1 MTDTKI
7 INGLRNQDTKSLDL
21 LIDNYGKLIYTV
33 INNILDRSHNKNY
46 IDECFDD
53 ILLNI
58 WYNIDCFDEN
68 KGIFKNWIISIAKF
82 KAIDYKRRSSKS
94 LSNVDIGSTDIAESS
109 NIEEDL
115 TLKEE
120 YEELFKLIEKLSEVD
135 RNIFLKKYVNEESIE
150 EISKELNLSP
160 DYIYNRIS
168 RGKKKLQDMKR
179 RLYYE

>member
-7 INGLRNQDTKSLDL
+7 INGLINQDMKSLDL
-21 LIDNYGKLIYTV
+21 LIDTYGRLIYTV
-33 INNILDRSHNKNY
+33 INNILDRSHNKND

-58 WYNIDCFDEN
+58 WYNIDCFDES
-68 KGIFKNWIISIAKF
+68 KGVFKNWIISIAKF
-82 KAIDYKRRSSKS
+82 KAIDYKRKISKS
-94 LSNVDIGSTDIAESS
+94 LSNIDINSTDIAESS
-109 NIEEDL
+109 NIEEEL
-115 TLKEE
+115 TIKEE
-120 YEELFKLIEKLSEVD
+120 YEELFMLIDKLSEVD
-135 RNIFLKKYVNEESIE
+135 RSIFIKKYINEESIT
-150 EISKELNLSP
+150 EISKDLKLSP

>member
-7 INGLRNQDTKSLDL
+7 INGLRNQDTKFLDL
-21 LIDNYGKLIYTV
+21 LIDGYGKLIYAV
-33 INNILDRSHNKNY
+33 INNILDRSQNKND

-58 WYNIDCFDEN
+58 WYNIDCFDES
-68 KGIFKNWIISIAKF
+68 KGVFKNWIISIAKF
-82 KAIDYKRRSSKS
+82 KAIDYKRKSSKS
-94 LSNVDIGSTDIAESS
+94 LSDVDINSTDIAESS
-109 NIEEDL
+109 NIEEEL

-120 YEELFKLIEKLSEVD
+120 YEELFKLIDKLNEID
-135 RNIFLKKYVNEESIE
+135 RNIFINKYINEESIS
-150 EISKELNLSP
+150 EISKDLNLSP

-179 RLYYE
+179 RLDYE